1 MSYRI
6 RVVPEV
12 EVWLQQLRDSDPGAA
27 DLVDEALDTLREAG
41 AGLAPAGRRAGC
53 DTGPG
58 NPPGPG
64 FYLSAAAR
72 DAHSRAP
79 RRGRCGYLAQTAG
92 AADPAAG
99 GRATRL
105 ADQLGQALEAQ
116 DRHLADSTKARLSQ
130 LSGRLVDLRGEYARL
145 RDEEE
150 RLTAASQRLQ
160 LKVEDFRIRKEAIKA
175 AETAAEAA
183 AAVEEASAAINDA
196 LAEAGELNPH
206 VTFEEDRVIESPAVT
221 PRRSALPPLSELRPG
236 APESAEIRILFTV
249 DHTVDH
255 AVNHADSALL
265 LAAGT
270 ERDWLQA
277 WYTEMLI
284 RCRTRY
290 ERDRGSTG

>member
-1 MSYRI
+1 MGYRI

-41 AGLAPAGRRAGC
+41 AGLGPPAVVPVAIPVQETRPDLDFSYQRQLEMLTHA
-53 DTGPG
+53 
-58 NPPGPG
+58 
-64 FYLSAAAR
+64 
-72 DAHSRAP
+72 
-79 RRGRCGYLAQTAG
+79 RRGVADVATA
-92 AADPAAG
+92 
-99 GRATRL
+99 RKRLELHIEQLEVKLTRL

-116 DRHLADSTKARLSQ
+116 DRHLADSTKARLSR

-150 RLTAASQRLQ
+150 RLTVANQRLQ

-183 AAVEEASAAINDA
+183 ATVEEASAAINDA
-196 LAEAGELNPH
+196 LAEAGEPNPH
-206 VTFEEDRVIESPAVT
+206 VTIQEDWVIESPTVM
-221 PRRSALPPLSELRPG
+221 PRRPASPPLSELRPG
-236 APESAEIRILFTV
+236 APESADIRILFTV
-249 DHTVDH
+249 DHAVDH
-255 AVNHADSALL
+255 GGTALL

-290 ERDRGSTG
+290 ERDQGSTG